1 MFIDYTSIKCF
12 KTFFGLV
19 FGRLYME
26 LRHLRYF
33 ITVAEELNFSK
44 AALKLYTAQP
54 SLSQQIKDLEEDVG
68 VKLLNRTKRKVELT
82 EEGAVFL
89 EQARLT
95 LAQADKAVAM
105 ARQVSQAKQ
114 QLLRIGFVPVAEM
127 KVFPYVLPNL
137 RVQNPDLKIELLS
150 LNNAEQMRSLIKGE
164 LDISFT
170 RNNFHSEEI
179 ESKFV
184 LREPLIFILPK
195 DHPLAKYER
204 IPVKAL
210 YGIDFIIPAAE
221 QSLTLHDIILDFAK
235 TQNIELNVVQ
245 KADNILF
252 NINSIGMGLGCNI
265 MPGYIAPLTM
275 NNTVIRPLDVEL
287 PYLDLYVSYRK
298 NTSSVTVEKF
308 IELLTKVFY
317 LDFNREDN

>member
-1 MFIDYTSIKCF
+1 
-12 KTFFGLV
+12 
-19 FGRLYME
+19 ME

-114 QLLRIGFVPVAEM
+114 QMLRIGFVPVAEM
-127 KVFPYVLPNL
+127 KIFPYVLPNL

-150 LNNAEQMRSLIKGE
+150 LNNNEQIRLLKKGD
-164 LDISFT
+164 LDLTFT
-170 RNNFHSEEI
+170 RHNFNSDEI
-179 ESKFV
+179 ESQFV
-184 LREPLIFILPK
+184 IREPLIFLLPK
-195 DHPLAKYER
+195 DHPLAKYEK

-210 YGIDFIIPAAE
+210 NGIDFIIPSAE
-221 QSLTLHDIILDFAK
+221 QSLTLNQAILDFAK
-235 TQNIELNVVQ
+235 ANGIELNIVQ

-252 NINSIGMGLGCNI
+252 DINSIGMGLGCTI
-265 MPGYIAPLTM
+265 LPGYIAPLTM
-275 NNTVIRPLDVEL
+275 NNTIIRPLDIEL

-298 NTSSVTVEKF
+298 NSNSPSVDKF
-308 IELLTKVFY
+308 MELLTRVFY
-317 LDFNREDN
+317 LDINRD

>member
-1 MFIDYTSIKCF
+1 
-12 KTFFGLV
+12 
-19 FGRLYME
+19 ME

-95 LAQADKAVAM
+95 LAQADKAIAM

-114 QLLRIGFVPVAEM
+114 QMLRIGFVPVAEM
-127 KVFPYVLPNL
+127 KIFPYVLPNL
-137 RVQNPDLKIELLS
+137 RVQNPDLT
-150 LNNAEQMRSLIKGE
+150 
-164 LDISFT
+164 FT
-170 RNNFHSEEI
+170 RHNFNSDEI
-179 ESKFV
+179 ESQFV
-184 LREPLIFILPK
+184 IREPLIFILPK
-195 DHPLAKYER
+195 DHPLAKYDR

-210 YGIDFIIPAAE
+210 NGIDFIIPSAE
-221 QSLTLHDIILDFAK
+221 QSLILHNAILDFAK
-235 TQNIELNVVQ
+235 ANGIEFNIVQ

-252 NINSIGMGLGCNI
+252 NINSIGIGLGCTI
-265 MPGYIAPLTM
+265 LPGYIAPLTM

-298 NTSSVTVEKF
+298 DGNSVAVKKF
-308 IELLTKVFY
+308 LELLTRVFY
-317 LDFNREDN
+317 LDINRDQ

>member
-1 MFIDYTSIKCF
+1 
-12 KTFFGLV
+12 
-19 FGRLYME
+19 ME

-68 VKLLNRTKRKVELT
+68 VKLLHRTKRKVELT

-95 LAQADKAVAM
+95 LAQADKAIAM

-114 QLLRIGFVPVAEM
+114 QMLRIGFVPVAEM
-127 KVFPYVLPNL
+127 KIFPYILPNL

-150 LNNAEQMRSLIKGE
+150 LNNNEQMRLLKKGE
-164 LDISFT
+164 LDLTFT
-170 RNNFHSEEI
+170 RHNFHSDEI
-179 ESKFV
+179 ESQFV
-184 LREPLIFILPK
+184 IREPLIFILPK
-195 DHPLAKYER
+195 DHPLAKYDQ
-204 IPVKAL
+204 IPVKL
-210 YGIDFIIPAAE
+210 LNGIDFIIPSTE
-221 QSLTLHDIILDFAK
+221 QSQTLHHTILDFAK
-235 TQNIELNVVQ
+235 ANGIEFNIVQ

-252 NINSIGMGLGCNI
+252 NINSIGMGLGCTI
-265 MPGYIAPLTM
+265 LPGYIAPLTM

-287 PYLDLYVSYRK
+287 PFLNLYVSYRK
-298 NTSSVTVEKF
+298 DTNSVAVKKF
-308 IELLTKVFY
+308 LELLTRVFY
-317 LDFNREDN
+317 LDINRDEPH

>member
-1 MFIDYTSIKCF
+1 
-12 KTFFGLV
+12 
-19 FGRLYME
+19 ME

-68 VKLLNRTKRKVELT
+68 VQLLYRTKRKVELT

-95 LAQADKAVAM
+95 LAQADKAIAM

-114 QLLRIGFVPVAEM
+114 QMLRIGFVPVAEM
-127 KVFPYVLPNL
+127 KIFPYVLPNL

-150 LNNAEQMRSLIKGE
+150 MNNTEQMRLLKKGE
-164 LDISFT
+164 LDITFT
-170 RNNFHSEEI
+170 RHNFHSDEI
-179 ESKFV
+179 ESQFV
-184 LREPLIFILPK
+184 LREPLIFLLPK

-210 YGIDFIIPAAE
+210 NGIDFIIPAVE
-221 QSLTLHDIILDFAK
+221 QSQTLHHTILEFAK
-235 TQNIELNVVQ
+235 AQNIEFNIVQ
-245 KADNILF
+245 KADNILI
-252 NINSIGMGLGCNI
+252 NINSIGMGLGCTI
-265 MPGYIAPLTM
+265 LPGYIAPLTM
-275 NNTVIRPLDVEL
+275 SNTVIRPLEVAL

-298 NTSSVTVEKF
+298 NNSSLAVNKF
-308 IELLTKVFY
+308 LELLTRVFY
-317 LDFNREDN
+317 LDINRE

>member
-1 MFIDYTSIKCF
+1 
-12 KTFFGLV
+12 
-19 FGRLYME
+19 ME

-33 ITVAEELNFSK
+33 TTVAEELNFSK

-114 QLLRIGFVPVAEM
+114 QMLRIGFVPVAEI
-127 KVFPYVLPNL
+127 KIFPYILPNL

-150 LNNAEQMRSLIKGE
+150 LNNNEQMRLLKKGD
-164 LDISFT
+164 LDLTFT
-170 RNNFHSEEI
+170 RHNFNSDEI
-179 ESKFV
+179 ESQFV
-184 LREPLIFILPK
+184 IREPLIFLLPK

-210 YGIDFIIPAAE
+210 NGIDFIIPSAE
-221 QSLTLHDIILDFAK
+221 QSLTLNQAILDFAK
-235 TQNIELNVVQ
+235 ANGIELNIVQ

-252 NINSIGMGLGCNI
+252 NINSIGMGLGCTI
-265 MPGYIAPLTM
+265 LPGYIAPLTM
-275 NNTVIRPLDVEL
+275 DNTVIRPLDVEL
-287 PYLDLYVSYRK
+287 PYLDLYVSYHK
-298 NTSSVTVEKF
+298 NNKSYVVSKF
-308 IELLTKVFY
+308 LELLTRVFY
-317 LDFNREDN
+317 LDINRSEQN

>member
-1 MFIDYTSIKCF
+1 
-12 KTFFGLV
+12 
-19 FGRLYME
+19 ME

-68 VKLLNRTKRKVELT
+68 VQLLYRTKRKVELT

-95 LAQADKAVAM
+95 LAQADKAIAM

-114 QLLRIGFVPVAEM
+114 QMLRIGFVPVAEM
-127 KVFPYVLPNL
+127 KIFPYVLPNL

-150 LNNAEQMRSLIKGE
+150 MNNTEQMRLLKKGE
-164 LDISFT
+164 LDITFT
-170 RNNFHSEEI
+170 RHNFHSDEI
-179 ESKFV
+179 ESQFV
-184 LREPLIFILPK
+184 LREPLIFLLPK

-210 YGIDFIIPAAE
+210 NGIDFIIPAVE
-221 QSLTLHDIILDFAK
+221 QSQTLHHTILEFAK
-235 TQNIELNVVQ
+235 AQNIEFNIVQ

-252 NINSIGMGLGCNI
+252 NINSIGMGLGCTI
-265 MPGYIAPLTM
+265 LPGYIAPLTM
-275 NNTVIRPLDVEL
+275 NNTVIRPLEVEL

-298 NTSSVTVEKF
+298 NNSSLAVNKF
-308 IELLTKVFY
+308 LELLTRVFY
-317 LDFNREDN
+317 LDINRE

>member
-1 MFIDYTSIKCF
+1 
-12 KTFFGLV
+12 
-19 FGRLYME
+19 ME

-44 AALKLYTAQP
+44 AALRLYTAQP
-54 SLSQQIKDLEEDVG
+54 SLSQQIKDLEDDVG
-68 VKLLNRTKRKVELT
+68 VRLLNRTKRKVELT

-127 KVFPYVLPNL
+127 KIFPYVLPNL

-150 LNNAEQMRSLIKGE
+150 LNNVDQIKGIKKGE
-164 LDISFT
+164 IDISFT
-170 RNNFHSEEI
+170 RDNFQSDEI

-204 IPVKAL
+204 IPVQSL
-210 YGIDFIIPAAE
+210 DGIDFIIPSDE
-221 QSLTLHDIILDFAK
+221 QSKMLHDAILNFAK
-235 TQNIELNVVQ
+235 DHGIEFNIVQ

-252 NINSIGMGLGCNI
+252 NINSIGMGLGCTI
-265 MPGYIAPLTM
+265 LPGYIAPLTM

-287 PYLDLYVSYRK
+287 PSLDLFVSYRK
-298 NTSSVTVEKF
+298 NSSSTAVQKF
-308 IELLTKVFY
+308 IDLLSKVFY
-317 LDFNREDN
+317 LDFNQS

>member
-1 MFIDYTSIKCF
+1 
-12 KTFFGLV
+12 
-19 FGRLYME
+19 ME

-114 QLLRIGFVPVAEM
+114 QMLRIGFVPVAEM
-127 KVFPYVLPNL
+127 KIFPYILPNL

-150 LNNAEQMRSLIKGE
+150 LNNNEQMRLLKKGD
-164 LDISFT
+164 LDLTFT
-170 RNNFHSEEI
+170 RHNFNSDEI
-179 ESKFV
+179 ESQFV
-184 LREPLIFILPK
+184 IREPLIFLLPK

-210 YGIDFIIPAAE
+210 NGIDFIIPSAE
-221 QSLTLHDIILDFAK
+221 QSLTLNQAILDFAK
-235 TQNIELNVVQ
+235 ANGIELNIVQ

-252 NINSIGMGLGCNI
+252 NINSIGMGLGCTI
-265 MPGYIAPLTM
+265 LPGYIAPLTM
-275 NNTVIRPLDVEL
+275 DNSVIRPLDVEL
-287 PYLDLYVSYRK
+287 PYLDLYVSYHK
-298 NTSSVTVEKF
+298 NNKSYVVSKF
-308 IELLTKVFY
+308 LELLTRVFY
-317 LDFNREDN
+317 LDINRSEQN

>member
-1 MFIDYTSIKCF
+1 
-12 KTFFGLV
+12 
-19 FGRLYME
+19 ME

-68 VKLLNRTKRKVELT
+68 VQLLYRTKRKVELT

-114 QLLRIGFVPVAEM
+114 QMLRIGFVPVAEM
-127 KVFPYVLPNL
+127 KIFPYVLPNL

-150 LNNAEQMRSLIKGE
+150 MNNTEQMRLLKKGE
-164 LDISFT
+164 LDITFT
-170 RNNFHSEEI
+170 RHNFHNDEL
-179 ESKFV
+179 ESQFV
-184 LREPLIFILPK
+184 LREPLIFLLPK

-210 YGIDFIIPAAE
+210 NGIDFIIPAAE
-221 QSLTLHDIILDFAK
+221 QSQTLHQTILEFAK
-235 TQNIELNVVQ
+235 NNSIEFNIVQ

-252 NINSIGMGLGCNI
+252 NINSIGMGLGCTI
-265 MPGYIAPLTM
+265 LPGYVAPLTM
-275 NNTVIRPLDVEL
+275 SNTVIRPLEVEL

-298 NTSSVTVEKF
+298 NTTSLAVNKF
-308 IELLTKVFY
+308 LELLTRVFY
-317 LDFNREDN
+317 LNINRE

>member
-1 MFIDYTSIKCF
+1 
-12 KTFFGLV
+12 
-19 FGRLYME
+19 ME

-68 VKLLNRTKRKVELT
+68 VKLLHRTKRKVELT

-95 LAQADKAVAM
+95 LAQADKAIAM

-114 QLLRIGFVPVAEM
+114 QMLRIGFVPVAEM
-127 KVFPYVLPNL
+127 KIFPYVLPNL

-150 LNNAEQMRSLIKGE
+150 LNNTEQMKLLKKGE
-164 LDISFT
+164 LDLTFT
-170 RNNFHSEEI
+170 RHNFNSDEI
-179 ESKFV
+179 ESQFV
-184 LREPLIFILPK
+184 IREPLIFILPK
-195 DHPLAKYER
+195 DHPLAKYDR

-210 YGIDFIIPAAE
+210 NSIDFIIPSAE
-221 QSLTLHDIILDFAK
+221 QSLILHNAILDFAK
-235 TQNIELNVVQ
+235 ANGIEFNIVQ

-252 NINSIGMGLGCNI
+252 NINSIGIGLGCTI
-265 MPGYIAPLTM
+265 LPGYIAPLTM

-298 NTSSVTVEKF
+298 DGNSVAVKKF
-308 IELLTKVFY
+308 LELLTRVFY
-317 LDFNREDN
+317 LDINRDQ

>member
-1 MFIDYTSIKCF
+1 
-12 KTFFGLV
+12 
-19 FGRLYME
+19 ME

-68 VKLLNRTKRKVELT
+68 VKLLHRTKRKVELT

-105 ARQVSQAKQ
+105 ARQVSKAKQ
-114 QLLRIGFVPVAEM
+114 QMLRIGFVPVAEM

-150 LNNAEQMRSLIKGE
+150 LNNNEQMRLIKKGE
-164 LDISFT
+164 LDITFT
-170 RNNFHSEEI
+170 RQNFQNDEI
-179 ESKFV
+179 ESQFV

-195 DHPLAKYER
+195 DHPLTKYER

-210 YGIDFIIPAAE
+210 DGIDFIIPAAE
-221 QSLTLHDIILDFAK
+221 ESLTLHNLILDFAK
-235 TQNIELNVVQ
+235 QNGVEFNIIQ

-252 NINSIGMGLGCNI
+252 NINSIGIGLGCTI
-265 MPGYIAPLTM
+265 LPGYIAPLM
-275 NNTVIRPLDVEL
+275 MENTVIRPLSVEL
-287 PYLDLYVSYRK
+287 PFLYLYVSYRK
-298 NTSSVTVEKF
+298 DTALVTAHKF

-317 LDFNREDN
+317 LDINRNDA

>member
-1 MFIDYTSIKCF
+1 
-12 KTFFGLV
+12 
-19 FGRLYME
+19 ME

-33 ITVAEELNFSK
+33 ITVAEELNFSN
-44 AALKLYTAQP
+44 AALRLYTAQP

-68 VKLLNRTKRKVELT
+68 VKLLHRTKRKVELT

-105 ARQVSQAKQ
+105 ARQVSKAKQ

-150 LNNAEQMRSLIKGE
+150 LDNHEQIRAIKKGD

-170 RNNFHSEEI
+170 RHNFHNDTI

-195 DHPLAKYER
+195 DHPLAQYER

-210 YGIDFIIPAAE
+210 NGVDFVIPAE
-221 QSLTLHDIILDFAK
+221 EPSGTLHNSILDFAK
-235 TQNIELNVVQ
+235 QHHIEFNVVQ
-245 KADNILF
+245 KVDNILSH
-252 NINSIGMGLGCNI
+252 INSVGMGLGCSI
-265 MPGYIAPLTM
+265 VPGYIAPLAM
-275 NNTVIRPLDVEL
+275 SNTVIRPLDVEL
-287 PYLDLYVSYRK
+287 PYLDLYVSYK
-298 NTSSVTVEKF
+298 KLTHAVAVQKF
-308 IELLTKVFY
+308 MALLTKTFH
-317 LDFNREDN
+317 LDINRIDN

>member
-1 MFIDYTSIKCF
+1 
-12 KTFFGLV
+12 
-19 FGRLYME
+19 ME

-68 VKLLNRTKRKVELT
+68 VKLLHRTKRKVELT

-105 ARQVSQAKQ
+105 ARQVSKAKQ
-114 QLLRIGFVPVAEM
+114 QMLRIGFVPVAEM

-150 LNNAEQMRSLIKGE
+150 LNNNEQMRLIKKGE
-164 LDISFT
+164 LDITFT
-170 RNNFHSEEI
+170 RQNFQNDEI
-179 ESKFV
+179 ESQFV

-195 DHPLAKYER
+195 DHPLTKYER

-210 YGIDFIIPAAE
+210 DGIDFIIPAAE
-221 QSLTLHDIILDFAK
+221 ESLTLHNLILDFAK
-235 TQNIELNVVQ
+235 QNGIEFNIIQ

-252 NINSIGMGLGCNI
+252 NINSIGIGLGCTI
-265 MPGYIAPLTM
+265 LPGYIAPLM
-275 NNTVIRPLDVEL
+275 MENTIIRPLSVEL
-287 PYLDLYVSYRK
+287 PFLDLYVSYRK
-298 NTSSVTVEKF
+298 DTALVTAHKF

-317 LDFNREDN
+317 LDINRNDA

>member
-1 MFIDYTSIKCF
+1 
-12 KTFFGLV
+12 
-19 FGRLYME
+19 ME

-68 VKLLNRTKRKVELT
+68 VKLLHRTKRKVELT

-95 LAQADKAVAM
+95 LAQADKAIAM

-114 QLLRIGFVPVAEM
+114 QMLRIGFVPVAEM
-127 KVFPYVLPNL
+127 KIFPYILPNL

-150 LNNAEQMRSLIKGE
+150 LNNNEQMRLLKKGD
-164 LDISFT
+164 LDLTFT
-170 RNNFHSEEI
+170 RHNFNSDEI
-179 ESKFV
+179 ESQFV
-184 LREPLIFILPK
+184 IREPLIFLLPK

-210 YGIDFIIPAAE
+210 NGIDFIIPSAE
-221 QSLTLHDIILDFAK
+221 QSLTLNQAILDFAK
-235 TQNIELNVVQ
+235 ANGIELNIVQ

-252 NINSIGMGLGCNI
+252 NINSIGMGLGCTI
-265 MPGYIAPLTM
+265 LPGYIAPLTM
-275 NNTVIRPLDVEL
+275 NNTIIRPLDIEL

-298 NTSSVTVEKF
+298 NSNSPSVDKF
-308 IELLTKVFY
+308 MELLTRVFY
-317 LDFNREDN
+317 LDINRD

>member
-1 MFIDYTSIKCF
+1 
-12 KTFFGLV
+12 
-19 FGRLYME
+19 ME

-114 QLLRIGFVPVAEM
+114 QMLRIGFVPVAEM
-127 KVFPYVLPNL
+127 KIFPYILPNL

-150 LNNAEQMRSLIKGE
+150 LNNNEQMRLLKKGE
-164 LDISFT
+164 LDLTFT
-170 RNNFHSEEI
+170 RHNFNSDEI
-179 ESKFV
+179 ESQFV
-184 LREPLIFILPK
+184 IREPLIFLLPK
-195 DHPLAKYER
+195 DHPLAKYEK

-210 YGIDFIIPAAE
+210 NGIDFIIPSAE
-221 QSLTLHDIILDFAK
+221 QSLTLNQAILDFAK
-235 TQNIELNVVQ
+235 ANGIEFNIVQ

-252 NINSIGMGLGCNI
+252 NINSIGMGLGCTI
-265 MPGYIAPLTM
+265 LPGYLAPLTM

-298 NTSSVTVEKF
+298 ESNSVAVTKF
-308 IELLTKVFY
+308 LELLTRVFY
-317 LDFNREDN
+317 LDINRD

>member
-1 MFIDYTSIKCF
+1 
-12 KTFFGLV
+12 
-19 FGRLYME
+19 ME

-33 ITVAEELNFSK
+33 VTVAEELNFSK

-68 VKLLNRTKRKVELT
+68 VRLLNRTKRKVELT

-95 LAQADKAVAM
+95 LAQAEKAIAM
-105 ARQVSQAKQ
+105 ARQVSKAKQ

-127 KVFPYVLPNL
+127 KVFPFVLPHL
-137 RVQNPDLKIELLS
+137 RVQNADFKIELLS
-150 LNNAEQMRSLIKGE
+150 LNNSDQMRGIKKGE
-164 LDISFT
+164 LDITFT
-170 RNNFHSEEI
+170 RQNMNNDEI

-184 LREPLIFILPK
+184 LREPLIFILPQ

-210 YGIDFIIPAAE
+210 NGIDFIIPAEE
-221 QSLTLHDIILDFAK
+221 QSHTLHHAILDFAK
-235 TQNIELNVVQ
+235 ANDINFNIIQ

-252 NINSIGMGLGCNI
+252 NINSIGMGLGCTI
-265 MPGYIAPLTM
+265 LPGYVAPLTM
-275 NNTVIRPLDVEL
+275 SNTVIRSLDIEL
-287 PYLDLYVSYRK
+287 PYLDLYVSYQR
-298 NTSSVTVEKF
+298 NSTSLAVQKF
-308 IELLTKVFY
+308 IDLLTKIFY
-317 LDFNREDN
+317 LDINRSEA

>member
-1 MFIDYTSIKCF
+1 
-12 KTFFGLV
+12 
-19 FGRLYME
+19 ME

-114 QLLRIGFVPVAEM
+114 QMLRIGFVPVAEM
-127 KVFPYVLPNL
+127 KIFPYILPNL

-150 LNNAEQMRSLIKGE
+150 LNNTEQMRLLKKGD
-164 LDISFT
+164 LDLTFT
-170 RNNFHSEEI
+170 RHNFNSDEI
-179 ESKFV
+179 ESQFV
-184 LREPLIFILPK
+184 IREPLIFLLPK

-210 YGIDFIIPAAE
+210 NGIDFIIPSAE
-221 QSLTLHDIILDFAK
+221 QSLTLNQAILDFAK
-235 TQNIELNVVQ
+235 ANGIELNIVQ

-252 NINSIGMGLGCNI
+252 NINSIGMGLGCTI
-265 MPGYIAPLTM
+265 LPGYIAPLTM
-275 NNTVIRPLDVEL
+275 DNTVIRPLDVEL
-287 PYLDLYVSYRK
+287 PYLDLYVSYHK
-298 NTSSVTVEKF
+298 NNKSYVVSKF
-308 IELLTKVFY
+308 LELLTRVFY
-317 LDFNREDN
+317 LDINRSEQN

>member
-1 MFIDYTSIKCF
+1 M
-12 KTFFGLV
+12 
-19 FGRLYME
+19 
-26 LRHLRYF
+26 
-33 ITVAEELNFSK
+33 
-44 AALKLYTAQP
+44 KLYGTAQP

-68 VKLLNRTKRKVELT
+68 VKLLHRTKRKVELT

-114 QLLRIGFVPVAEM
+114 QMLRIGFVPVAEM
-127 KVFPYVLPNL
+127 KIFPYVLPNL

-150 LNNAEQMRSLIKGE
+150 MNNNDQMKAIKKGE
-164 LDISFT
+164 LDITFT
-170 RNNFHSEEI
+170 RHNFNSDEI
-179 ESKFV
+179 ESQFV

-210 YGIDFIIPAAE
+210 NGIDFIIPAAE
-221 QSLTLHDIILDFAK
+221 QSQNLHDMILNFAK
-235 TQNIELNVVQ
+235 TNGIEFNIVQ

-252 NINSIGMGLGCNI
+252 NINSIGMGLGCTI
-265 MPGYIAPLTM
+265 LPGYIAPLTM
-275 NNTVIRPLDVEL
+275 NNTIIRPLDIEL

-298 NTSSVTVEKF
+298 NSNSPSVDKF
-308 IELLTKVFY
+308 MELLTRVFY
-317 LDFNREDN
+317 LDINRD

>member
-1 MFIDYTSIKCF
+1 
-12 KTFFGLV
+12 
-19 FGRLYME
+19 ME

-95 LAQADKAVAM
+95 LAQADKAIAM

-114 QLLRIGFVPVAEM
+114 QMLRIGFVPVAEM
-127 KVFPYVLPNL
+127 KIFPYVLPNL

-150 LNNAEQMRSLIKGE
+150 LNNTEQMKLLKKGE
-164 LDISFT
+164 LDLTFT
-170 RNNFHSEEI
+170 RYNFNSDEI
-179 ESKFV
+179 ESQFV
-184 LREPLIFILPK
+184 IREPLIFILPK
-195 DHPLAKYER
+195 DHPLAKYDR

-210 YGIDFIIPAAE
+210 NGIDFIIPSAE
-221 QSLTLHDIILDFAK
+221 QSLILHNAILDFAK
-235 TQNIELNVVQ
+235 ANGIEFNIVQ
-245 KADNILF
+245 KTNNILF
-252 NINSIGMGLGCNI
+252 NINSIGIGLGCTI
-265 MPGYIAPLTM
+265 LPGYIAPLTM

-298 NTSSVTVEKF
+298 DGNSVAVKKF
-308 IELLTKVFY
+308 LELLTRVFY
-317 LDFNREDN
+317 LDINRDQ

>member
-1 MFIDYTSIKCF
+1 
-12 KTFFGLV
+12 
-19 FGRLYME
+19 ME

-44 AALKLYTAQP
+44 AALRLYTAQP

-68 VKLLNRTKRKVELT
+68 VRLLNRTKRKVELT

-105 ARQVSQAKQ
+105 ARQVSKAKQ

-127 KVFPYVLPNL
+127 KIFPYVLPNL
-137 RVQNPDLKIELLS
+137 RVQNPDLKIELFN
-150 LNNAEQMRSLIKGE
+150 LNNLEQIRAMKKGE
-164 LDISFT
+164 LDISFS
-170 RNNFHSEEI
+170 RHNFHNEEF

-184 LREPLIFILPK
+184 LREPLIVLLPK
-195 DHPLAKYER
+195 DHPLANHER

-210 YGIDFIIPAAE
+210 NAIDFIIPAEE
-221 QSLTLHDIILDFAK
+221 QSSTLHNTILEFAK
-235 TQNIELNVVQ
+235 HNNIELNIVQ
-245 KADNILF
+245 KADNILL
-252 NINSIGMGLGCNI
+252 NINSVGAGLGCTI
-265 MPGYIAPLTM
+265 LPSYIAPLTTS
-275 NNTVIRPLDVEL
+275 NTVIRPLDIEL

-298 NTSSVTVEKF
+298 SAGSVAIQKF

-317 LDFNREDN
+317 LDINRLEQE

>member
-1 MFIDYTSIKCF
+1 
-12 KTFFGLV
+12 
-19 FGRLYME
+19 ME

-68 VKLLNRTKRKVELT
+68 VQLLHRTKRKVELT

-95 LAQADKAVAM
+95 LAQADKAIAM

-114 QLLRIGFVPVAEM
+114 QMLRIGFVPVAEM
-127 KVFPYVLPNL
+127 KIFPYVLPNL

-150 LNNAEQMRSLIKGE
+150 LNNVEQMKLLKKGE
-164 LDISFT
+164 LDITFT
-170 RNNFHSEEI
+170 RHNFNSDEI
-179 ESKFV
+179 ESQFV

-195 DHPLAKYER
+195 DHPLVKYDR

-210 YGIDFIIPAAE
+210 NGIDFIIPAAE
-221 QSLTLHDIILDFAK
+221 QSLTLHTAILDFAK
-235 TQNIELNVVQ
+235 ANNIEFNIVQ

-252 NINSIGMGLGCNI
+252 NINSIGMGLGCTI
-265 MPGYIAPLTM
+265 LPGYIAPLTM
-275 NNTVIRPLDVEL
+275 NNTVIRPLDIEL
-287 PYLDLYVSYRK
+287 PYLDLYVSWRK
-298 NTSSVTVEKF
+298 NSESIAVNKF
-308 IELLTKVFY
+308 MELLTRVFY
-317 LDFNREDN
+317 LDIAREQN

>member
-1 MFIDYTSIKCF
+1 
-12 KTFFGLV
+12 
-19 FGRLYME
+19 ME

-114 QLLRIGFVPVAEM
+114 QMLRIGFVPVAEM
-127 KVFPYVLPNL
+127 KIFPYILPNL

-150 LNNAEQMRSLIKGE
+150 LNNNEQIRLLKKGD
-164 LDISFT
+164 LDLTFT
-170 RNNFHSEEI
+170 RHNFNSDEI
-179 ESKFV
+179 ESQFV
-184 LREPLIFILPK
+184 IREPLIFLLPK
-195 DHPLAKYER
+195 DHPLAKYEK

-210 YGIDFIIPAAE
+210 NGIDFIIPSAE
-221 QSLTLHDIILDFAK
+221 QSLTLNQAILDFAK
-235 TQNIELNVVQ
+235 ANGIELNIVQ

-252 NINSIGMGLGCNI
+252 NINSIGMGLGCTI
-265 MPGYIAPLTM
+265 LPGYIAPLTM
-275 NNTVIRPLDVEL
+275 NNTIIRPLDIEL

-298 NTSSVTVEKF
+298 NSNSPSVDKF
-308 IELLTKVFY
+308 MELLTRVFN
-317 LDFNREDN
+317 LDINRD

>member
-1 MFIDYTSIKCF
+1 
-12 KTFFGLV
+12 
-19 FGRLYME
+19 ME

-44 AALKLYTAQP
+44 AALRLYTAQP
-54 SLSQQIKDLEEDVG
+54 SLSQQIKDLEDDVG
-68 VKLLNRTKRKVELT
+68 VRLLNRTKRKVELT

-127 KVFPYVLPNL
+127 KIFPYVLPNL
-137 RVQNPDLKIELLS
+137 RVQNPDLKIDLLS
-150 LNNAEQMRSLIKGE
+150 LNNVDQIRGIKKGE

-170 RNNFHSEEI
+170 RDNFQSDEI

-195 DHPLAKYER
+195 EHPLAKYER
-204 IPVKAL
+204 IPVQAL
-210 YGIDFIIPAAE
+210 DGIDFIIPSDE
-221 QSLTLHDIILDFAK
+221 QSKMLHDAILNFAK
-235 TQNIELNVVQ
+235 DHGIEFNIVQ

-252 NINSIGMGLGCNI
+252 NINSIGIGLGCTI
-265 MPGYIAPLTM
+265 LPGYIAPLTM

-287 PYLDLYVSYRK
+287 PSLDLFVSYRK
-298 NTSSVTVEKF
+298 NSNSTAVQKF
-308 IELLTKVFY
+308 IDLLSKVFY
-317 LDFNREDN
+317 LDFNQS

>member
-1 MFIDYTSIKCF
+1 
-12 KTFFGLV
+12 
-19 FGRLYME
+19 ME

-44 AALKLYTAQP
+44 AALKLFTAHP

-68 VKLLNRTKRKVELT
+68 VRLLNRTKRKVELT

-95 LAQADKAVAM
+95 MAQADKAIAM
-105 ARQVSQAKQ
+105 ARQVSKAKQ
-114 QLLRIGFVPVAEM
+114 QMLRIGFVPVAEM

-150 LNNAEQMRSLIKGE
+150 LNNVEQMRAIKKGE
-164 LDISFT
+164 LDITFT
-170 RNNFHSEEI
+170 RHNFHSDEI

-210 YGIDFIIPAAE
+210 NGIDFIIPAKE
-221 QSLTLHDIILDFAK
+221 QSSTLHDTILEFAK
-235 TQNIELNVVQ
+235 ANSIEFNIVQ

-252 NINSIGMGLGCNI
+252 NINSIGMGLGCTI
-265 MPGYIAPLTM
+265 LPGYIAPLTM
-275 NNTVIRPLDVEL
+275 NNTVIRSLDIEL
-287 PYLDLYVSYRK
+287 PYLDLYASYRK
-298 NTSSVTVEKF
+298 DRNSVAVDKF
-308 IELLTKVFY
+308 IELLTRVFY
-317 LDFNREDN
+317 LDINRAED

>member
-1 MFIDYTSIKCF
+1 
-12 KTFFGLV
+12 
-19 FGRLYME
+19 ME

-68 VKLLNRTKRKVELT
+68 VKLLHRTKRKVELT

-105 ARQVSQAKQ
+105 ARQVSKAKQ
-114 QLLRIGFVPVAEM
+114 QMLRIGFVPVAEM

-150 LNNAEQMRSLIKGE
+150 LNNNEQMRLIKKGE
-164 LDISFT
+164 LDITFT
-170 RNNFHSEEI
+170 RQNFQNDEI
-179 ESKFV
+179 ESQFV

-195 DHPLAKYER
+195 DHPLTKYER

-210 YGIDFIIPAAE
+210 DGIDFIIPAAE
-221 QSLTLHDIILDFAK
+221 ESLTLHNLILDFAK
-235 TQNIELNVVQ
+235 QNGIEFNIIQ

-252 NINSIGMGLGCNI
+252 NINSIGIGLGCTI
-265 MPGYIAPLTM
+265 LPGYIAPLM
-275 NNTVIRPLDVEL
+275 MENTVIRPLSVEL
-287 PYLDLYVSYRK
+287 PFLDLYISYRK
-298 NTSSVTVEKF
+298 DTALVTAHKF

-317 LDFNREDN
+317 LDINRNDA

>member
-1 MFIDYTSIKCF
+1 
-12 KTFFGLV
+12 
-19 FGRLYME
+19 ME

-82 EEGAVFL
+82 EEGAAFL

-95 LAQADKAVAM
+95 LAQADKAIAM

-114 QLLRIGFVPVAEM
+114 QMLRIGFVPVAEM
-127 KVFPYVLPNL
+127 KIFPYILPNL

-150 LNNAEQMRSLIKGE
+150 LNNNEQMRLLKKGE
-164 LDISFT
+164 LDLTFT
-170 RNNFHSEEI
+170 RHNFNSDEI
-179 ESKFV
+179 ESQFV
-184 LREPLIFILPK
+184 IREPLIFLLPK

-210 YGIDFIIPAAE
+210 NGIDFIIPSAE
-221 QSLTLHDIILDFAK
+221 QSLTLNQAILDFAK
-235 TQNIELNVVQ
+235 ANGIELNIVQ

-252 NINSIGMGLGCNI
+252 NINSIGMGLGCTI
-265 MPGYIAPLTM
+265 LPGYIAPLTM
-275 NNTVIRPLDVEL
+275 DNTVIRPLDVEL
-287 PYLDLYVSYRK
+287 PYLDLYVSYHK
-298 NTSSVTVEKF
+298 NNKSYVVSKF
-308 IELLTKVFY
+308 LELLTRVFY
-317 LDFNREDN
+317 LDINRSEQN

>member
-1 MFIDYTSIKCF
+1 
-12 KTFFGLV
+12 
-19 FGRLYME
+19 ME

-33 ITVAEELNFSK
+33 IAVAEELNFSR

-68 VKLLNRTKRKVELT
+68 VRLLNRTKRKVELT

-95 LAQADKAVAM
+95 LAQAEKAVAM

-114 QLLRIGFVPVAEM
+114 QLLRIGFVPVAEI

-137 RVQNPDLKIELLS
+137 RVQDPELKIELHS
-150 LNNAEQMRSLIKGE
+150 LNNLEQMRAIKKGE

-170 RNNFHSEEI
+170 RHNFHSNEI

-184 LREPLIFILPK
+184 LRDPLIFILPK

-210 YGIDFIIPAAE
+210 NGIDFIIPVEE
-221 QSLTLHDIILDFAK
+221 QSGTLHDIILDFAK
-235 TQNIELNVVQ
+235 AQGIEFNIVQ
-245 KADNILF
+245 KVDNILF
-252 NINSIGMGLGCNI
+252 NINSIGMGLSCTI
-265 MPGYIAPLTM
+265 LPAYIAPLTM
-275 NNTVIRPLDVEL
+275 NDTVIRPLDIEL

-298 NTSSVTVEKF
+298 NLASIAVQKF
-308 IELLTKVFY
+308 IEQLDKVFY
-317 LDFNREDN
+317 LDMNRTDIYDI